1 MIFKQ
6 ASDTKEVDRPW
17 QADIERLQQTLQEVL
32 STVSNN
38 SSVELSGGTP
48 DSQTSENVH
57 PLPDC
62 TTLKDRIRGEL
73 ETFATTTASEM
84 ARLAETQTRLALD
97 AIRSDASGQ
106 VDQVARELRE
116 KLEGQFEPGHFDL
129 GITQQTQ
136 DRVAELVHRRTDEF
150 ARWVWLMCKGT
161 GTSIPVQI
169 EKLMEPYV
177 EEATGRF
184 LESFRQRFDNQLSEL
199 EQKAQQRLQAPSN
212 LLEQRIAELEQT
224 ASTICQQSAESIA
237 GAAAGR
243 VKSVADEAANDF
255 EKKLREQFEGDLL
268 EFRSRLEKA
277 AESLQQS
284 MQMREEQKTNELDG
298 RIANLEAEI
307 ENKVLF
313 QIGGRIEQTAANAIE
328 SSIQHL
334 HQQAGDTL
342 DHSKEELKGF
352 LVLQM
357 EEARATIHQLAES
370 VNEKLSQEAERQ
382 ADLLK
387 KLDQEIAGLRDRNIA
402 VTKDQLSAMVQ
413 VTLEMMKDRITQIS
427 SEQVEEIDKLLRES
441 REKQTSQYESQLREI
456 KDNWQESL
464 LQSLQAQAEGAATK
478 VAAEVKANAESVMQ
492 EFSDKVDASALL
504 LRSET
509 AQATARIESTVK
521 NSVDAYEKQ
530 IADIADGRLE
540 EHRRVICKSLS
551 DLQTRLERSA
561 QILRQEIAGPLGSEA
576 RESSSPERTEPPKA
590 QSGY

>member
-17 QADIERLQQTLQEVL
+17 QADIDRLQQTLQEVL
-32 STVSNN
+32 STVS
-38 SSVELSGGTP
+38 SIPSAELSGGTP
-48 DSQTSENVH
+48 DSHTSESVH
-57 PLPDC
+57 PPPDC
-62 TTLKDRIRGEL
+62 TPLKDRIRVDL
-73 ETFATTTASEM
+73 ETFATTTAAEM
-84 ARLAETQTRLALD
+84 ARLAERQTRLALE
-97 AIRSDASGQ
+97 AIRSEASGQ

-136 DRVAELVHRRTDEF
+136 DRVAELVQRRTDEF

-184 LESFRQRFDNQLSEL
+184 LGSFRQRFDTQLSEL
-199 EQKAQQRLQAPSN
+199 EQKAQERLQAPSS
-212 LLEQRIAELEQT
+212 LLEQRINELEQT
-224 ASTICQQSAESIA
+224 ANTICQQSAESIA

-243 VKSVADEAANDF
+243 VNSMANDAANNF
-255 EKKLREQFEGDLL
+255 EKRIREQLEGDLL
-268 EFRSRLEKA
+268 EFRGRLEKT

-284 MQMREEQKTNELDG
+284 MQMREEQKASDLDG

-352 LVLQM
+352 LQSQM
-357 EEARATIHQLAES
+357 EEARGNIHQLAES
-370 VNEKLSQEAERQ
+370 VNEKLSQEAEQRT
-382 ADLLK
+382 DLLK
-387 KLDQEIAGLRDRNIA
+387 KLDQEIAGMRDRNIA
-402 VTKDQLSAMVQ
+402 VSKDQLSAMVQ

-427 SEQVEEIDKLLRES
+427 TEQVEEIDKLLRGC
-441 REKQTSQYESQLREI
+441 REKETSQYESQLREI
-456 KDNWQESL
+456 KDSWQENL
-464 LQSLQAQAEGAATK
+464 LQRLQGEAEGAAAK

-509 AQATARIESTVK
+509 VQATARIESTVK

-540 EHRRVICKSLS
+540 EHRRVIRKSLS
-551 DLQTRLERSA
+551 DLQARLERSA
-561 QILRQEIAGPLGSEA
+561 QILRQEIAGPLGTEA
-576 RESSSPERTEPPKA
+576 KEPQSPEGTEPPKA
-590 QSGY
+590 QSAF